1 MIQLQCIFLRIL
13 ALLILKY
20 IVVKDKSIDV
30 HIERRF
36 DMMIFFSGVA
46 CPFNLLN

>member
-1 MIQLQCIFLRIL
+1 MIQLQCIFLRML
-13 ALLILKY
+13 ALLILY

-30 HIERRF
+30 HIIERRF